1 MGIPVAMSCR
11 TLLAALALAGAMLPA
26 NAQIAPSKDPTAD
39 ALMMSAG
46 FLSGHPDLRY
56 RLLGLDELKQGNYE
70 SALKFFKR
78 ASFYGDKP
86 SQGMVAE
93 LLWDSKG
100 VPRDRPSAYA
110 WIDLAAERGYL
121 GFLSI
126 RERYW
131 AALDDAER
139 KQALELG
146 GDIYAQYGDAAAQPR
161 LDAVLRRERRQ
172 VTGSRTGFAGNLKI
186 YIPGPAGFE
195 QIDGSKFYD
204 LQFWDPQLYRQ
215 WQNSI
220 WMQPRMGTVTVGEAE
235 KVSGTPTA
243 SRVPATA
250 PVSDAK
256 EPETPQKDESG
267 LGTKNPRP

>member
-1 MGIPVAMSCR
+1 MYGHSLLVAVA
-11 TLLAALALAGAMLPA
+11 LAAMAPSAI
-26 NAQIAPSKDPTAD
+26 AQIAPRNDPTTD
-39 ALMMSAG
+39 SLMMSAG

-56 RLLGLDELKQGNYE
+56 RLLGLEELRQGNHE
-70 SALKFFKR
+70 TALKFFKR

-93 LLWDSKG
+93 LLWDGKG
-100 VPRDRPSAYA
+100 VAQDRPAAYG
-110 WIDLAAERGYL
+110 WIDLAAERGYV

-131 AALDDAER
+131 KALNDAEQ

-146 GDIYAQYGDAAAQPR
+146 QDIYARYGDSAAQPR

-172 VTGSRTGFAGNLKI
+172 ATGSRTGFTGNLKI

-204 LQFWDPQLYRQ
+204 PQFWDPALYRQ
-215 WQNSI
+215 WQDGI
-220 WMQPRMGTVTVGEAE
+220 WMQPRMGKVTVGDVE
-235 KVSGTPTA
+235 KATVSPA
-243 SRVPATA
+243 SSRVPVTP
-250 PVSDAK
+250 PVIHAK
-256 EPETPQKDESG
+256 EPETPQKDETG
-267 LGTKNPRP
+267 LGTQPKP